1 MHTILL
7 RFAAPGAAALLLAA
21 CSVATPPA
29 VNAVS
34 GVAEPLAALRL
45 ETPAPADPASARF
58 TAALAT
64 ALDRR
69 GIAISADSP
78 TVLSV
83 ALSQRPAAM
92 GVTAR
97 PGETWLS
104 APRRKGPF
112 DACRAQRI
120 AVRLVARH
128 EARPEPDFT
137 ASGGFDYCK
146 LAPAELDA
154 LAERFAAEIA
164 RSPVMPP
171 QR

>member
-1 MHTILL
+1 MHPTLL

-34 GVAEPLAALRL
+34 GTAEPIAALRI
-45 ETPAPADPASARF
+45 ETPAPADLASTRF

-64 ALDRR
+64 ALGRR
-69 GIAISADSP
+69 GMAISADSQ
-78 TVLSV
+78 TVLTI
-83 ALSQRPAAM
+83 ALSQRPAAI
-92 GVTAR
+92 GVTAK

-104 APRRKGPF
+104 LPRRKGAF

-128 EARPEPDFT
+128 EASAEQAFS

-146 LAPAELDA
+146 LDPADLDA

-164 RSPVMPP
+164 RSPVTAP